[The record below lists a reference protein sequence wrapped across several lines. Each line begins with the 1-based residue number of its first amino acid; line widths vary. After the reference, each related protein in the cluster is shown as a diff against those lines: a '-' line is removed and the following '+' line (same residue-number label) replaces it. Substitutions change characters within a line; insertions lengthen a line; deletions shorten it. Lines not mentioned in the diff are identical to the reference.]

1 MRHKNETPA
10 YSQIHASEKQW
21 LPEPRVFVFLCC
33 ELVVLASQ
41 VDRSS
46 CIVVHNLS
54 SLVGTSCLWVYV
66 LSIWLH
72 ICLTMS
78 AVTIGYT
85 QVLIEVLTSCL
96 HAVYLLIHQKKEI
109 ETGSR
114 YAGESDCILI

>member
-1 MRHKNETPA
+1 M
-10 YSQIHASEKQW
+10 
-21 LPEPRVFVFLCC
+21 
-33 ELVVLASQ
+33 
-41 VDRSS
+41 
-46 CIVVHNLS
+46 VHNLS

-78 AVTIGYT
+78 AVPIGYT

-109 ETGSR
+109 ETGSC
-114 YAGESDCILI
+114 YAGENDCILI